1 MKKTIKRIALGVML
15 PSLMVLSA
23 CGSNGDNSAKTG
35 GTAKV
40 EGIQERTIKAGIG
53 NSESHPQGQGMNKF
67 KELVEEKSGGKM
79 KVQNFYDASLGD
91 DLNMTKA
98 LQAGTQEITNPSTSP
113 LVGMIPEYGI
123 LDFPFIFNNEAEA
136 DAVLDGPVGQKL
148 MDKLED
154 HGLVGLAYSENGFRQ
169 LTNSKHA
176 VKTADDFNGLKIRTM
191 QNEIHIDAFEKL
203 GANPSPMAFSEVF
216 TALESKTV
224 DGQEN
229 PLSTI
234 KSQKYNEVQKHL
246 SLTQHVYT
254 PFIMLVSKKFWDDL
268 SEEEQTILR
277 EAAVEAG
284 KYQREVSRKENEQAI
299 KDLEKAGMKI
309 NKVSDAEREKMKEI
323 IQPVTDKYAEKIGK
337 DLVDEMMA
345 ELEKVRNK

>member
-1 MKKTIKRIALGVML
+1 MKKRIKHIVLGVML
-15 PSLMVLSA
+15 PSMMVLGA
-23 CGSNGDNSAKTG
+23 CGSNGENSAKTG

-176 VKTADDFNGLKIRTM
+176 VKTADDFKGLKIRTM

-254 PFIMLVSKKFWDDL
+254 PFIMLVSKKFWDGL

-277 EAAVEAG
+277 ESAIEAG

-309 NKVSDAEREKMKEI
+309 NKVSDEEREKMKEM

-337 DLVDEMMA
+337 ELVDEMTA